1 MPAPLIRPATV
12 SDFPAIAALTNHFI
26 ANTTIHFGTT
36 PVTADE
42 LTAAWLQS
50 RDTYPQLVAELDGRF
65 AGFAK
70 AYRWREREA
79 YAKTA
84 EVGIYILLDL
94 HRRGVGRALYS
105 ALLDD
110 CRTRGFHTAIGGIAL
125 PNEPSIRLHEK
136 LGFTHIGTFRECGYK
151 HGAWRDVAFY
161 QMMLG

>member
-1 MPAPLIRPATV
+1 MSAPLIRLARD

-26 ANTTIHFGTT
+26 TSTTIHFGTT
-36 PVTADE
+36 SVTTEE
-42 LTAAWLQS
+42 LLASWKSS
-50 RDTYPQLVAELDGRF
+50 RDTYPHLVAELDGRF

-84 EVGIYILLDL
+84 EVGIYISLDL
-94 HRRGVGRALYS
+94 HRRGVGRPLYS

-110 CRTRGFHTAIGGIAL
+110 CRRRGFHTAIGGIAL
-125 PNEPSIRLHEK
+125 PNEPSIRLHES
-136 LGFTHIGTFRECGYK
+136 LGFIHVGTVRECGYK

-161 QMMLG
+161 QIML